1 MVNEVQES
9 FDKLRS
15 YCENEGFKGWDPF
28 DGLNSKVFNF
38 FKLDKIRITRL
49 AWIQLFKRSPI
60 NLRKLT
66 MVEKD
71 YNPKGLGL
79 FLTTYCNLYKISPSN
94 ELKEKI
100 KFLVEELLKLRTPG
114 FSGDCWGYNFPWQSR
129 AFYQPKYS
137 PTVVAST
144 FIGCAFLDAYDILGD
159 EKLLKSARSVCDFI
173 LNDLNRTEDEEGN
186 FMFSYSPIDNT
197 EVLNASLL
205 GSKMLSRVYSYTK
218 EEELLVPAKKSIK
231 RCCNL
236 QAENGSWRYGM
247 MDIQIW
253 VDSFHTGY
261 NLECIY
267 EYQKYSGDI
276 SFQENLS
283 KGLKFYLENF
293 FTDEG
298 IPKYYDNKT
307 YPIDVHAPAQ
317 MLITL
322 YRMNEFNQNSDL
334 IDRVLKW
341 TINNFQDDDGY
352 YYYQIKKGTSSKI
365 PYIRWAQAWMMYS
378 LSFYL
383 LQKNED
389 SVKNNKR

>member
-1 MVNEVQES
+1 MVKEVQAS
-9 FDKLRS
+9 FDQLRS
-15 YCENEGFKGWDPF
+15 FCEREEFKGWDPY
-28 DGLNSKVFNF
+28 DGLNSSI
-38 FKLDKIRITRL
+38 FKALQFDKIRIARL

-66 MVEKD
+66 LVKKD

-79 FLTTYCNLYKISPSN
+79 FITTYCNLYKISPS
-94 ELKEKI
+94 EDLKKTI
-100 KFLVEELLKLRTPG
+100 LQLVDEVMKLRTPG

-144 FIGCAFLDAYDILGD
+144 FIGCALLDAYDILG
-159 EKLLKSARSVCDFI
+159 EERLLKSARSVCDFI
-173 LNDLNRTEDEEGN
+173 LKDLNRTEDEDGN

-218 EEELLVPAKKSIK
+218 EEELLGPAKKSVQ

-267 EYQKYSGDI
+267 EYQKHSGDT
-276 SFQENLS
+276 SYQSYLD
-283 KGLKFYLENF
+283 KGLKYYIENF

-298 IPKYYDNKT
+298 IPKYYDNQT

-322 YRMNEFNQNSDL
+322 YRMKEFDSNSEM

-341 TINNFQDDDGY
+341 SIENFQDKDGFF
-352 YYYQIKKGTSSKI
+352 YYQLKKTRSSKI

-383 LQKNED
+383 LQKNGNTF
-389 SVKNNKR
+389 SNS